1 MTGSVRE
8 RKVVVE
14 KDADAS
20 RSEPWRAEERQA
32 YIIKWSRV
40 RLRVSDVMF
49 VHVLKSG
56 GYDISLKCP
65 GPYVSRRML

>member
-1 MTGSVRE
+1 VRGSVRE

-32 YIIKWSRV
+32 YIIKWSQV

-56 GYDISLKCP
+56 GYDISLKFP

>member
-1 MTGSVRE
+1 VRGSVRE

-20 RSEPWRAEERQA
+20 RSEPWRAEERHA
-32 YIIKWSRV
+32 YIIKWSQV

-56 GYDISLKCP
+56 GYDISLKFP

>member
-1 MTGSVRE
+1 VRGSVRE

-32 YIIKWSRV
+32 YIIKWSRE

-56 GYDISLKCP
+56 GYDISLKFP

>member
-1 MTGSVRE
+1 MRGSVRE

-32 YIIKWSRV
+32 YIIKWSQV

-56 GYDISLKCP
+56 GYDISLKFP